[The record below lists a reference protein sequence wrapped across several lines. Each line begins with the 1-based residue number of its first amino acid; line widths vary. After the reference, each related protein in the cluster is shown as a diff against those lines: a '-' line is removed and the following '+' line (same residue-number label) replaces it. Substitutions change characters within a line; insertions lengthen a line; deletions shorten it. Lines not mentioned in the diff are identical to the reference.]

1 MSDDIRSMIVVMVV
15 MEIVLMVMVV
25 MVVVMELPK
34 TTKLS
39 DNIMSFSFLLLL

>member
-25 MVVVMELPK
+25 MVMVVMEFPK
-34 TTKLS
+34 TTMLS
-39 DNIMSFSFLLLL
+39 DNIM

>member
-25 MVVVMELPK
+25 MVVVLELPK
-34 TTKLS
+34 TTILS
-39 DNIMSFSFLLLL
+39 EDNIM

>member
-15 MEIVLMVMVV
+15 TEIVLMV

-39 DNIMSFSFLLLL
+39 DNIM

>member
-34 TTKLS
+34 ATKLS
-39 DNIMSFSFLLLL
+39 DNIM

>member
-25 MVVVMELPK
+25 VMMELPK

-39 DNIMSFSFLLLL
+39 DNIM

>member
-39 DNIMSFSFLLLL
+39 DNIM

>member
-25 MVVVMELPK
+25 VVMELPK
-34 TTKLS
+34 TTVLS
-39 DNIMSFSFLLLL
+39 DNIM